1 MTKTE
6 RIPSKP
12 KTGSAAIPQRLRAFN
27 KNQYFGVLATNN
39 KGRPYT
45 SLIAFVITA
54 DQKKVVFATAKETQK
69 FKNLLSTK
77 NVSIL
82 IDNRSDVRENLM
94 MIEAITIIGQARHV
108 PGGKIRNELAALFL
122 KKHPDLKNFVQ
133 SSTTALIA
141 VRVRRCIHVGKFQ
154 TISVWDSI

>member
-1 MTKTE
+1 MINIE
-6 RIPSKP
+6 RIPN
-12 KTGSAAIPQRLRAFN
+12 KTKKGSVSIPQRLRAFN
-27 KNQYFGVLATNN
+27 KNQYFGVLATSK

-54 DQKKVVFATAKETQK
+54 DQKKVVFATPRETQK

-94 MIEAITIIGQARHV
+94 MIEAITIIGHARHV
-108 PGGKIRNELAALFL
+108 PCGKIRNELAALFL
-122 KKHPDLKNFVQ
+122 KKHPDLKIFVQ
-133 SSTTALIA
+133 SSATALIA
-141 VRVRRCIHVGKFQ
+141 VKVARCIHVGKFQ
-154 TISVWDSI
+154 TISVWDCL